1 VPCEVAEQW
10 RSFDPGVSPKDRAKK
25 CLLFFYDLPNAK
37 VREYNAH
44 YFEAEVI
51 LLGQLLHPHTDTYG
65 NRDSAEHLCKRSKIF
80 DRKRADISLFYSMD
94 VKS

>member
-1 VPCEVAEQW
+1 LDFCALRGAEQW

-44 YFEAEVI
+44 YAEAEVI
-51 LLGQLLHPHTDTYG
+51 LLGQLLQPHTEILQKFVKDQCNPG
-65 NRDSAEHLCKRSKIF
+65 KFFGEMGKICQLP
-80 DRKRADISLFYSMD
+80 AI
-94 VKS
+94 